1 MCASLLSFLDT
12 NLNYTQIEVILI
24 FTCTYIYIDMYCRR
38 VNLTYLFHICPT
50 YQNMTLSTIEISPSI
65 LLHL

>member
-24 FTCTYIYIDMYCRR
+24 FTCAYNIDMYCRR
-38 VNLTYLFHICPT
+38 VNLTYIFHICPT

>member
-24 FTCTYIYIDMYCRR
+24 FTCTYI
-38 VNLTYLFHICPT
+38 
-50 YQNMTLSTIEISPSI
+50 STCIVGELI
-65 LLHL
+65 

>member
-1 MCASLLSFLDT
+1 MCASLLSFLDI
-12 NLNYTQIEVILI
+12 NLNYTQNEVILI
-24 FTCTYIYIDMYCRR
+24 FTCIYIDMYYRR
-38 VNLTYLFHICPT
+38 DNLTYLFHICPT

>member
-1 MCASLLSFLDT
+1 M
-12 NLNYTQIEVILI
+12 
-24 FTCTYIYIDMYCRR
+24 YIYIDMYYRR
-38 VNLTYLFHICPT
+38 DNLTYLFHICPT